1 MDGTLIGIPM
11 LDPIVGSLIFGES
24 RIDRHLELA
33 CSMLC
38 VVVFLDLPKPA
49 NALASFRKNDL
60 RLFTLRKPLH
70 ASRLWSASTYSNLGS
85 FRQNSWTPGFDVTC
99 RRIGFGFVRSK
110 LDDARIQR
118 HRPTSIGVGFVWQV
132 FLIAADAPRQ
142 SFTPSLFTRIDNL
155 VARHHVSSTFP
166 NNMLIQFAF

>member
-1 MDGTLIGIPM
+1 MDGALIGIPM

-38 VVVFLDLPKPA
+38 VVVFLDLPKSA

-60 RLFTLRKPLH
+60 RLLTLRKPLY

-85 FRQNSWTPGFDVTC
+85 FRQNSLMPGFDVTC
-99 RRIGFGFVRSK
+99 RCIEFGFVRSK

-142 SFTPSLFTRIDNL
+142 SFTPSLFTRIDDL
-155 VARHHVSSTFP
+155 IARHHVSSTFP